1 MILFG
6 KIKYNTGKYKCQC
19 IPLIDIKQNN
29 SFLSV
34 PCKEALLVII
44 VEIKR
49 KGLVL

>member
-6 KIKYNTGKYKCQC
+6 KIKYNIGKYKCQS
-19 IPLIDIKQNN
+19 IPLIDIEQNN
-29 SFLSV
+29 PSLPL

-49 KGLVL
+49 KDLVL